1 MDEIAIR
8 DPRPGDAEPLEALI
22 TSHFSEGSSYGVD
35 LGLDDP
41 TYHVLVAVEGDA
53 ADAGE
58 DGDGSDGEDMGEDG
72 DGSDGEDMGEDGDGS
87 DPDDAILGVM
97 ALREFDDPAAVADEM
112 YFFDD
117 SDLLPAAGLYGHL
130 EMGYVR
136 DDATGRGIGSR
147 LLERLHAVGT
157 ERGVDLFLADSWY
170 HGGED
175 SPEKLFDAHGYE
187 TVHRDPIERPVA
199 ECPKC
204 EAECTCEGALAVRR
218 VADVAGKESDAG
230 ASRP

>member
-53 ADAGE
+53 ADAR
-58 DGDGSDGEDMGEDG
+58 
-72 DGSDGEDMGEDGDGS
+72 EDGDGS

-117 SDLLPAAGLYGHL
+117 PDLLPAAGLYGHL

-147 LLERLHAVGT
+147 LLERLHAVGA

-187 TVHRDPIERPVA
+187 TVHRDPIERPAA

-218 VADVAGKESDAG
+218 VADVAGEESDAG

>member
-41 TYHVLVAVEGDA
+41 AYHVLVAVEGDA
-53 ADAGE
+53 A
-58 DGDGSDGEDMGEDG
+58 GDGE
-72 DGSDGEDMGEDGDGS
+72 S
-87 DPDDAILGVM
+87 DPDHDSGEAADRDGAILGVM
-97 ALREFDDPAAVADEM
+97 ALREFADPAAVADEM

-117 SDLLPAAGLYGHL
+117 PDLLPAAERYGHL

-136 DDATGRGIGSR
+136 EGATGRGIGSR
-147 LLERLHAVGT
+147 LLERLHAVGAD
-157 ERGVDLFLADSWY
+157 RGVDLFLADSWY
-170 HGGED
+170 HGGDD
-175 SPEKLFDAHGYE
+175 SPEQLFDAHGYE
-187 TVHRDPIERPVA
+187 TVHRDPIERSAA

-204 EAECTCEGALAVRR
+204 EDECVCAGALAVRR
-218 VADVAGKESDAG
+218 AKGSDEVDAEVT
-230 ASRP
+230 RP

>member
-8 DPRPGDAEPLEALI
+8 DPRPGDDEPLEELI

-35 LGLDDP
+35 LGIGDP
-41 TYHVLVAVEGDA
+41 AYHVLVAVEGGDEGA
-53 ADAGE
+53 GGADDDEGAG
-58 DGDGSDGEDMGEDG
+58 GGE
-72 DGSDGEDMGEDGDGS
+72 S

-97 ALREFDDPAAVADEM
+97 ALREFADPAAVAEEM

-117 SDLLPAAGLYGHL
+117 PDLLPTAERYGHL

-147 LLERLHAVGT
+147 LLERLHAVGAA
-157 ERGVDLFLADSWY
+157 RGVDLFLADSWY
-170 HGGED
+170 HGGDD

-187 TVHRDPIERPVA
+187 TVHRDPIERSAA

-204 EAECTCEGALAVRR
+204 EGECVCEGALAVRR
-218 VADVAGKESDAG
+218 VGDDEGGAGTLRS
-230 ASRP
+230 

>member
-1 MDEIAIR
+1 MDDIAIR
-8 DPRPGDAEPLEALI
+8 DPRPDDAEALEALI

-41 TYHVLVAVEGDA
+41 TYHVLVAVEAGA
-53 ADAGE
+53 EDAGE
-58 DGDGSDGEDMGEDG
+58 TGPGGGREGDESDG
-72 DGSDGEDMGEDGDGS
+72 
-87 DPDDAILGVM
+87 ILGVM
-97 ALREFDDPAAVADEM
+97 ALREFAAPDAVADEM

-117 SDLLPAAGLYGHL
+117 PDLLPDAGLYGHL

-147 LLERLHAVGT
+147 LLERLHAVGAD
-157 ERGVDLFLADSWY
+157 RGVDLFLADSWY
-170 HGGED
+170 HGGDD

-187 TVHRDPIERPVA
+187 TVHRDPIERSAA

-204 EAECTCEGALAVRR
+204 EGECVCEGALAVRR
-218 VADVAGKESDAG
+218 VADGEGDEVDPG
-230 ASRP
+230 ASRS

>member
-8 DPRPGDAEPLEALI
+8 DPRPDDAEALEALI

-41 TYHVLVAVEGDA
+41 TYHVLVAVEAGA
-53 ADAGE
+53 EDAGE
-58 DGDGSDGEDMGEDG
+58 AGAEDAGETGPGGGREGDESGR
-72 DGSDGEDMGEDGDGS
+72 
-87 DPDDAILGVM
+87 ILGVM
-97 ALREFDDPAAVADEM
+97 ALRELASPDAVADEM

-117 SDLLPAAGLYGHL
+117 PDLLPDAGLYGHL

-147 LLERLHAVGT
+147 LLERLHAVGAD
-157 ERGVDLFLADSWY
+157 RGVDLFLADSWY
-170 HGGED
+170 HGGDD

-187 TVHRDPIERPVA
+187 TVHREPIERSAA

-204 EAECTCEGALAVRR
+204 EGECVCEGALAVRR
-218 VADVAGKESDAG
+218 VANGE
-230 ASRP
+230 

>member
-8 DPRPGDAEPLEALI
+8 DPRSGDAEPLEALI

-35 LGLDDP
+35 LGLGDP
-41 TYHVLVAVEGDA
+41 AYHVLVAVEGGTEE
-53 ADAGE
+53 AGE
-58 DGDGSDGEDMGEDG
+58 AGGAGEG
-72 DGSDGEDMGEDGDGS
+72 

-97 ALREFDDPAAVADEM
+97 ALREFGDPAAVAEEM

-117 SDLLPAAGLYGHL
+117 PDLLPPAELYGHL

-147 LLERLHAVGT
+147 LLERLHAVGA

-170 HGGED
+170 HGGDD
-175 SPEKLFDAHGYE
+175 SPEKLFDAYGYE
-187 TVHRDPIERPVA
+187 TVHRDPIERSAA

-204 EAECTCEGALAVRR
+204 ERECVCEGALAVRR
-218 VADVAGKESDAG
+218 VAGDESDAE
-230 ASRP
+230 ATRS

>member
-1 MDEIAIR
+1 MDDIAIR
-8 DPRPGDAEPLEALI
+8 DPRPDDAEALEELI

-41 TYHVLVAVEGDA
+41 TYHVLVAVEGGGNDGTA
-53 ADAGE
+53 
-58 DGDGSDGEDMGEDG
+58 DGDSDET
-72 DGSDGEDMGEDGDGS
+72 
-87 DPDDAILGVM
+87 ILGVM
-97 ALREFDDPAAVADEM
+97 ALREFADPDAVADEM

-117 SDLLPAAGLYGHL
+117 PDLLPDAGLYGHL

-147 LLERLHAVGT
+147 LLERLHAVGA

-170 HGGED
+170 HGGDD

-187 TVHRDPIERPVA
+187 TVHRDPIERSAA

-204 EAECTCEGALAVRR
+204 EEECTCEGALAVRR
-218 VADVAGKESDAG
+218 VGAGEGDSEATR
-230 ASRP
+230 S